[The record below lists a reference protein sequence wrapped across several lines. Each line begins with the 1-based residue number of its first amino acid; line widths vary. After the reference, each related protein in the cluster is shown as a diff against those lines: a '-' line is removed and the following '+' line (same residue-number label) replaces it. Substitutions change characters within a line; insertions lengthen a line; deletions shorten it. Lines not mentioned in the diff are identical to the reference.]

1 MNEDHNQMIEDL
13 YNEMFQHMISY
24 AKTALPVALAEEA
37 VQETFRIAC
46 QRAEVLAQ
54 SETPKGWL
62 IVTLRN
68 TIRNIRRNQESTKRI
83 LAKFMATQISDIGVT
98 EDNIGLEV
106 MYQNIADMEDYKLLK
121 EKVLEGKSHAEM
133 ADARGITV
141 EACKKRV
148 ERAKKSLRKKIE
160 L

>member
-13 YNEMFQHMISY
+13 YNEMFQNMISY

-54 SETPKGWL
+54 SENPKGWL

-68 TIRNIRRNQESTKRI
+68 TIRNIRRNQESTRRI
-83 LAKFMATQISDIGVT
+83 LAKFLATQISDIGVT
-98 EDNIGLEV
+98 EDSIDLEV

-121 EKVLEGKSHAEM
+121 EMVLEGKSHSEM
-133 ADARGITV
+133 AESRGITV
-141 EACKKRV
+141 AACKKRV
-148 ERAKKSLRKKIE
+148 ERAKKHLRKKID